1 MKKLSE
7 GSKCFYLTHLFEG
20 GAKVFFMAEGVVSTT
35 INDRHCHVVNKL
47 NNRAFSCANIDIIPY
62 TTENIKNDYIRVR
75 TQGRILSH
83 KHIKGVGLA
92 YYTDFI
98 NYNPK
103 YVGRLDCPAYINI

>member
-7 GSKCFYLTHLFEG
+7 GSKCFYLTHLFYD
-20 GAKVFFMAEGVVSTT
+20 GAKVFFMAEGGVST
-35 INDRHCHVVNKL
+35 IIDDRHCHVVNKL

-83 KHIKGVGLA
+83 KYVKDVGLA
-92 YYTDFI
+92 YYVDFI
-98 NYNPK
+98 NFEPK
-103 YVGRLDCPAYINI
+103 YSGRFDCPAYINI